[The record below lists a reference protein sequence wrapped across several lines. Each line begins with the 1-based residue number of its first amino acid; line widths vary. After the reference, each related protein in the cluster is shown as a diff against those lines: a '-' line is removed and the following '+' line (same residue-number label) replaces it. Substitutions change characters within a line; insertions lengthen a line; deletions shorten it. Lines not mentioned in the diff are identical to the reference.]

1 MSNQVPLP
9 TSIGQ
14 QLWVSIITDDI
25 IVIAVII
32 VDRDLDFIHIAATFT
47 IIMIIMIIII
57 IIIMIIKIIATVI
70 TVTITILHVLPS
82 ALKLNQM

>member
-14 QLWVSIITDDI
+14 QLWVSIITDNI

-32 VDRDLDFIHIAATFT
+32 VDRDFDSIHIAATFT

-57 IIIMIIKIIATVI
+57 IMIIKIIATVI
-70 TVTITILHVLPS
+70 AVTITILHVLPS
-82 ALKLNQM
+82 ALKLNQI